1 MRPFRRVI
9 GLERQEKRD
18 PSAEGVPD
26 DGELAK
32 IALEDELGQKLGLI
46 ARRVALV
53 ERLVGAAEALEV
65 DGDDLVVAGE
75 VRRDMPP
82 GEGVGAEAVD
92 QQDRRAFAALDRVEL
107 DRRVRRPEPGVTV
120 PGLPRWRR
128 AQRRLPRQGPPRA
141 QASLSIASRA

>member
-1 MRPFRRVI
+1 
-9 GLERQEKRD
+9 
-18 PSAEGVPD
+18 VPD

-46 ARRVALV
+46 ARRVTLV
-53 ERLVGAAEALEV
+53 EGLVGAAEALEV

-92 QQDRRAFAALDRVEL
+92 QQDGGPFAALDRVEL
-107 DRRVRRPEPGVTV
+107 YRRVRRPSREKGSWLAANADTPS
-120 PGLPRWRR
+120 PSI
-128 AQRRLPRQGPPRA
+128 A
-141 QASLSIASRA
+141 ASLTVRANFSVDADTCPEPSSLW